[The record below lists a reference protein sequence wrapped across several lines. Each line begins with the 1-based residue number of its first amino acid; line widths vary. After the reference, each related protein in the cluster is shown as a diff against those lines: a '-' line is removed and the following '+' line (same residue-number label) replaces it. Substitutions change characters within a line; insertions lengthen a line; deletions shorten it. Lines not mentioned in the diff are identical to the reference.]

1 MTQTRFTSEP
11 TGEAALQ
18 EAEALLQA
26 GLVASR
32 HDDSER
38 ALHFFARA
46 SAANPSGAMPHFL
59 IGSEFAALGQ
69 MDKAEAEIA
78 NAVLLAPGLH
88 LARYQLGLLQFSA
101 GRGAV
106 ALVTWAPL
114 LALGDD
120 QALSR
125 YVLGFAALAQDD
137 FTSAQNHFDSGLA
150 LHQDNPAVATDIRK
164 VLAGMDVVR
173 GNGTAQ
179 EVGKPPA
186 QPAADATA
194 SHVLVSNYGKFGSLH

>member
-1 MTQTRFTSEP
+1 MTPTRTASESAD
-11 TGEAALQ
+11 EAALQ

-26 GLVASR
+26 GLAASR
-32 HDDSER
+32 QDDSER

-69 MDKAEAEIA
+69 MDKAEAELA

-101 GRGAV
+101 GRAAV

-114 LALGDD
+114 LALGDGLPL
-120 QALSR
+120 AH
-125 YVLGFAALAQDD
+125 YVQGFASLAQDD
-137 FTSAQNHFDSGLA
+137 FAGARNHFESGLA
-150 LHQDNPAVATDIRK
+150 LHQENPAVAVDIRK
-164 VLAGMDVVR
+164 VLGRMEVAMGRNVR
-173 GNGTAQ
+173 Q
-179 EVGKPPA
+179 EASPSPV
-186 QPAADATA
+186 QAAPEVAA
-194 SHVLVSNYGKFGSLH
+194 AHVLVSNYGKFGSLH